1 MFKYLI
7 LFAQRLSI
15 YNPISTAVCLLAV
28 LGLQTPAFSQTL
40 QDRADTKLI
49 ANLPA
54 INLTQNN
61 LSQSTNAAMCAQCH
75 GTNGVSD
82 PSSLISSLAG
92 MPRQEFIQ
100 KMQDFK
106 LASPT
111 SSVMARLAKGLF
123 EEQINSAAIFFENQ
137 TKPPVSKNQ
146 N

>member
-1 MFKYLI
+1 
-7 LFAQRLSI
+7 
-15 YNPISTAVCLLAV
+15 
-28 LGLQTPAFSQTL
+28 
-40 QDRADTKLI
+40 
-49 ANLPA
+49 
-54 INLTQNN
+54 
-61 LSQSTNAAMCAQCH
+61 MCAQCH